1 MTNQNELSDNADA
14 LLRKGRWLIQPDH
27 PDYNL
32 CLDLAHMG
40 YLVHAHKAYTEPMQ
54 HEFFTTRK
62 GRRYLA
68 QLDAPAQP
76 EQTRMEQFKQDYP
89 EIDGLLRNIC
99 KINQALEVRYSEL
112 TDLVNDIT
120 PESQVRQELRVAIET
135 IADYLPR
142 CQKQASRFNPAQ
154 IEILDAFLGGLL
166 FEAELDGVTENNSDF
181 VYAEFGRRVV
191 ASAKH
196 YQAMVNA
203 AREDKV
209 ES

>member
-1 MTNQNELSDNADA
+1 MSEGVPAASTRSSVTLVEMESELEALLVEYDSLETAWPKGRHVLVRARIGRQVADA
-14 LLRKGRWLIQPDH
+14 LSRI
-27 PDYNL
+27 
-32 CLDLAHMG
+32 A
-40 YLVHAHKAYTEPMQ
+40 
-54 HEFFTTRK
+54 
-62 GRRYLA
+62 
-68 QLDAPAQP
+68 
-76 EQTRMEQFKQDYP
+76 
-89 EIDGLLRNIC
+89 
-99 KINQALEVRYSEL
+99 
-112 TDLVNDIT
+112 DLVNDIT